1 MASGCRL
8 FRGLTVFLMT
18 KLISM
23 QMLRSSAAVWCPSPS
38 KQGELKKMSQGHL
51 GGWGEVHSV
60 KRPTLA
66 QVMISRL
73 VGSSPAWGSVLTA
86 GSLEPALDSVSPSLS
101 APSLLGLCLSVSQKI
116 NIKKVK

>member
-23 QMLRSSAAVWCPSPS
+23 QMLRSSAAECCPSPS

-51 GGWGEVHSV
+51 GGGWGVHSV

-86 GSLEPALDSVSPSLS
+86 GSLEPALDFVSPSLS
-101 APSLLGLCLSVSQKI
+101 AAPQLTLSVSLSLSLSQK
-116 NIKKVK
+116 